1 MLVYDHVKISNWLI
15 YIFRWKGFHQRMPW
29 YRNKLTFNLSYLD
42 EKNGIIINGVGQQ
55 LNLGSKISRI
65 GDINNDGC

>member
-1 MLVYDHVKISNWLI
+1 MNGSGIVYVLWGETN
-15 YIFRWKGFHQRMPW
+15 
-29 YRNKLTFNLSYLD
+29 RNKLTFNLSYLD